1 MLVAAAIA
9 VIAGFAVLGSITNQT
24 AGTDEAVSDA
34 ATTAVT
40 AAPPTTA
47 MSPDTTTTSTTTTTT
62 TTTTTV
68 APIASKSAAIVVV
81 ANASGLGGSAT
92 AMTADLAANGY
103 TTAPVANSTG
113 PRLEQSMIYYLQGD
127 PAALAVARLLAE
139 QIPTARTAPMPD
151 PPPLDRPLNRATVAL
166 LLGTDAAGR
175 PLADRQTD

>member
-1 MLVAAAIA
+1 MERSA
-9 VIAGFAVLGSITNQT
+9 TRP
-24 AGTDEAVSDA
+24 
-34 ATTAVT
+34 ATTVT
-40 AAPPTTA
+40 AAPSTTA
-47 MSPDTTTTSTTTTTT
+47 MSPDTTTTSTTTS

-68 APIASKSAAIVVV
+68 APTASKSAAIVVV

-92 AMTADLAANGY
+92 AMTAELAANGY

-175 PLADRQTD
+175 PLAERQTD